1 MVRGS
6 GANSCCTGSKFKVE
20 RGLEASKASSSCA
33 SAIMVKLASHLSPA
47 ACLDTPPEAKRQ
59 RRGSEGVQLCVAG
72 CLAAVA
78 MLQGITEEGE
88 RMLKF
93 ILEGKREFD
102 ESGSAS
108 VQTLSPDLLCAVEA
122 VSRQAPEDLMRRR
135 EQIICAIEDC
145 CNLPL
150 L

>member
-1 MVRGS
+1 
-6 GANSCCTGSKFKVE
+6 
-20 RGLEASKASSSCA
+20 
-33 SAIMVKLASHLSPA
+33 
-47 ACLDTPPEAKRQ
+47 
-59 RRGSEGVQLCVAG
+59 
-72 CLAAVA
+72 

-102 ESGSAS
+102 ERGSAN

-122 VSRQAPEDLMRRR
+122 VSRLPPEDLRRRR

-145 CNLPL
+145 CNPPL